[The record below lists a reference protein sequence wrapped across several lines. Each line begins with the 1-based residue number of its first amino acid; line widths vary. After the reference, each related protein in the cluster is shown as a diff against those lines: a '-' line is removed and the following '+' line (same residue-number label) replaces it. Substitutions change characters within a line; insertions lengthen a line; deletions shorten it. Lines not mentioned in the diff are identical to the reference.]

1 MLIEKNYDYQ
11 ELETTKKILINSL
24 NANSDDARSTI
35 DFIHSNEI
43 NNKNYSIKDITD
55 MIARINIDD
64 VSEVMQTY
72 KRRLVY
78 VLRGNE
84 NAEN

>member
-1 MLIEKNYDYQ
+1 
-11 ELETTKKILINSL
+11 
-24 NANSDDARSTI
+24 
-35 DFIHSNEI
+35 
-43 NNKNYSIKDITD
+43 